1 LFDIRASG
9 GTPLAEALWW
19 VLQTMLPLKEQRKMI
34 VVITD
39 GMPDNPLA
47 ANNAIGMAQKIGFE
61 VYGIGIRNEHIAFLL
76 PHTSRVVNDLP
87 DLAPAIFAMLQTGLL
102 KGVTN
107 V

>member
-1 LFDIRASG
+1 
-9 GTPLAEALWW
+9 
-19 VLQTMLPLKEQRKMI
+19 MLPLKEQRKMI

-47 ANNAIGMAQKIGFE
+47 ANNAIGMAQKLGFE

-102 KGVTN
+102 KGVKN